1 MKADRVVKELVE
13 AAPVIDAVRSVVA
26 QQQLAGGEKIS
37 IIDLCS
43 GKGFLSMFLSEML
56 DPDKVERCFL
66 VDKAWP
72 PHDLE
77 GEIKPH
83 HISDAHIYGERPE
96 SADVPRY
103 YNSWPVPL
111 HTSKQ
116 DLKNKATVRKMG
128 KHMFARCSGP
138 VLILGV
144 HLCGTLSLRAVD
156 LFNNHPQAKM
166 LVLKPCC
173 LPGMVHANR
182 DEVFTIGRH
191 SFPASDVC
199 ASGRFTARGI
209 WKGPPRGDLKPRFE
223 RWAEHLC
230 AGIDLSAAAKGED
243 VAGAKAV
250 HYAEVQTQ
258 GGYQNLFIVGE
269 RAETTDALWARVR
282 ESEFR
287 S

>member
-1 MKADRVVKELVE
+1 MVKELVE

-103 YNSWPVPL
+103 SISLGEGRPSFSFVTTGVWPLWGEVLASPP
-111 HTSKQ
+111 S
-116 DLKNKATVRKMG
+116 
-128 KHMFARCSGP
+128 ARCR
-138 VLILGV
+138 LDR
-144 HLCGTLSLRAVD
+144 SLR
-156 LFNNHPQAKM
+156 
-166 LVLKPCC
+166 
-173 LPGMVHANR
+173 G
-182 DEVFTIGRH
+182 
-191 SFPASDVC
+191 
-199 ASGRFTARGI
+199 
-209 WKGPPRGDLKPRFE
+209 W
-223 RWAEHLC
+223 
-230 AGIDLSAAAKGED
+230 
-243 VAGAKAV
+243 
-250 HYAEVQTQ
+250 
-258 GGYQNLFIVGE
+258 
-269 RAETTDALWARVR
+269 
-282 ESEFR
+282 
-287 S
+287 